1 MNTILLV
8 VLAIA
13 PGFAIALFIY
23 RKDRRKHL
31 SLGLLGQCI
40 FYGIISFFI
49 SIGIG
54 LLIQRYSYIEQDNI
68 VHQMIRAVIFV
79 GLVEE
84 GSKFLFLRGVL
95 FRNPHF
101 KQPFDGIV
109 YSVMI
114 GMSLVPIF
122 RLFGMLPNG
131 TNSQLNQHLLK

>member
-23 RKDRRKHL
+23 RKDRRKQL

-54 LLIQRYSYIEQDNI
+54 LLIQRFSYVEQDNI

-84 GSKFLFLRGVL
+84 PGWGPSGSG
-95 FRNPHF
+95 
-101 KQPFDGIV
+101 
-109 YSVMI
+109 
-114 GMSLVPIF
+114 
-122 RLFGMLPNG
+122 
-131 TNSQLNQHLLK
+131 